1 MDVKECDNMAILL
14 TNGKYYISHN
24 KTGAVIKVS
33 DIEQA
38 QNFYTVEKA
47 ERQINK
53 TPGKCCGYYCI
64 DTEVTPIETVV
75 QSETRTKKIKKK
87 SAVKRKHY
95 SEEQRRTIYE
105 KADGCCQLCGRRIGF
120 HDMTVDH
127 IIPLE
132 KGGSNDLD
140 NIQAACAVCN
150 RFKANVYPDVFF
162 DRITEIFMYQMGKQ
176 YNDNLAWKMARNM
189 LMEIL

>member
-1 MDVKECDNMAILL
+1 
-14 TNGKYYISHN
+14 
-24 KTGAVIKVS
+24 
-33 DIEQA
+33 
-38 QNFYTVEKA
+38 
-47 ERQINK
+47 
-53 TPGKCCGYYCI
+53 
-64 DTEVTPIETVV
+64 
-75 QSETRTKKIKKK
+75 
-87 SAVKRKHY
+87 
-95 SEEQRRTIYE
+95 
-105 KADGCCQLCGRRIGF
+105 
-120 HDMTVDH
+120 MTVDH